1 MIEIRNLERTF
12 KVLNRKEGLKGAFL
26 DLFSRDYKYI
36 NAVNNITMTIQDGEI
51 VGYVGPNGAG
61 KSTTIKM
68 MTGVLKPT
76 GGSILID
83 GKDPYTN
90 RREHMKQIGV
100 VFGQRSQLWWS
111 LPVRESF
118 RVLKDM
124 YEVSD
129 EVYEKNLA
137 LFESLVNIKELYAK
151 PVRQLSLGQRMLCE
165 VTAAFLH
172 DPKIV
177 FLDEPTIG
185 LDVAVKDSIRS
196 LIKKLNEE
204 KGTTIVLTSHDTKDI
219 ETLCE
224 RVIIIDK
231 GTLIF
236 DDKISKLKEMFGR
249 FRTIKL
255 QMGKDSMPYEEIR
268 DYVYRN
274 YKKRQVLLS
283 KAENTDWIDLVI
295 NEEQI
300 DFKEVL
306 SQIMR
311 DLRAQDVRMED
322 VGVEEVIKRIY
333 EGEERGE
340 EN

>member
-1 MIEIRNLERTF
+1 MIEISNLERTF
-12 KVLNRKEGLKGAFL
+12 KVLNRKSGLKGAFL
-26 DLFSRDYKYI
+26 DLFSRDYKYVK
-36 NAVNNITMTIQDGEI
+36 AVNDISMTIRDGEI

-83 GKDPYTN
+83 GKEPYEN
-90 RREHMKQIGV
+90 RRAHMKQIGV

-124 YEVSD
+124 YEVPD

-137 LFESLVNIKELYAK
+137 LFESLVNIKELYGK

-165 VTAAFLH
+165 VVAAFLY

-185 LDVAVKDSIRS
+185 LDVAVKDSIRT
-196 LIKKLNEE
+196 LIKRLNEE

-219 ETLCE
+219 ETLCD

-236 DDKISKLKEMFGR
+236 DDKIAKLKEMFGR
-249 FRTIKL
+249 FRTIKIQL
-255 QMGKDSMPYEEIR
+255 GEDGMPFEEIR
-268 DYVYRN
+268 N
-274 YKKRQVLLS
+274 YIFEHYDKKQVVLS
-283 KAENTDWIDLVI
+283 REAEAEWIDLIV

-306 SQIMR
+306 TQVVK
-311 DLRAQDVRMED
+311 DLRVHDIRMED

-333 EGEERGE
+333 EGGE
-340 EN
+340 

>member
-1 MIEIRNLERTF
+1 MIEINHLERTF

-26 DLFSRDYKYI
+26 DLFSRDYRYI
-36 NAVNNITMTIQDGEI
+36 NAVNDISMEINDGEI

-83 GKDPYTN
+83 GKDPYSN
-90 RREHMKQIGV
+90 RREHMKRIGV

-124 YEVSD
+124 YEVPD

-137 LFESLVNIKELYAK
+137 LFESLVNIKELYGK
-151 PVRQLSLGQRMLCE
+151 TVRQLSLGQRMLCE

-185 LDVAVKDSIRS
+185 LDVAVKDSIRT
-196 LIKKLNEE
+196 LIKRLNEE

-255 QMGKDSMPYEEIR
+255 QLSENTMQYEEIR
-268 DYVYRN
+268 DYVFAH
-274 YKKRQVLLS
+274 YKKKQVVIS
-283 KAENTDWIDLVI
+283 KEDDNDWVDLVI

-311 DLRAQDVRMED
+311 DLKVQDVRMED

-333 EGEERGE
+333 EGGE
-340 EN
+340 